1 MGWWVA
7 ALLALLHGVSWGVLR
22 AEARDHALTRAAL
35 TSSRGALT
43 ELRTAHGRLAY
54 EHRVL
59 TLDREELAALVPELH
74 EEIAE
79 LRVNASRAASV
90 ARTGFAARTEERVI
104 LRDSLVVVHDTV
116 HHEVRDTVRLQAFD
130 FSDGYLS
137 VSGLSDGTT
146 QRLTAAYSDTLVQ
159 VVYRA
164 ERPRP
169 WLWFF
174 SPRRLRQRVML
185 KNPSATIHFSEI
197 IDIE

>member
-1 MGWWVA
+1 MGWSPRAMGWWVA

-54 EHRVL
+54 ENVVL
-59 TLDREELAALVPELH
+59 TLSQVELERLVPMLQA
-74 EEIAE
+74 EIDE
-79 LRVNASRAASV
+79 LRVKPSRVVTVASTSV
-90 ARTGFAARTEERVI
+90 SSAI
-104 LRDSLVVVHDTV
+104 DTV
-116 HHEVRDTVRLQAFD
+116 VFLKDSTVVRLDTVRVKVFD
-130 FSDGYLS
+130 YHDGYFDIR
-137 VSGLSDGTT
+137 GESDGTT

-197 IDIE
+197 IEIE

>member
-1 MGWWVA
+1 MGWAVA
-7 ALLALLHGVSWGVLR
+7 VLLLLVLVAVWGAWR
-22 AEARDHALTRAAL
+22 SEYSGHALTRADL
-35 TSSRGALT
+35 TSSRGELT

-59 TLDREELAALVPELH
+59 ILDREELAALVPELH
-74 EEIAE
+74 KEIAE

-90 ARTGFAARTEERVI
+90 ARTGFAVRTEERVI
-104 LRDSLVVVHDTV
+104 LRDSVIVVHDTV
-116 HHEVRDTVRLQAFD
+116 HHEVRDTLRLQAFD
-130 FSDGYLS
+130 FSDGYLT
-137 VSGLSDGTT
+137 VSGISDGTT
-146 QRLTAAYSDTLVQ
+146 QRLTASYSDTLVQ

-197 IDIE
+197 IELE